1 MSPPAQRQMRRER
14 ELLCFSHHLE
24 CHQYEKL
31 DGHEEAKPTNSIFT
45 HRDKPSEQSL
55 KHQDKPY
62 TADYRVWNAK
72 CKKSEWLLSAFLSSE
87 SRGFLQATSI
97 WDLFSWQIFCSIHD
111 FKVVE

>member
-1 MSPPAQRQMRRER
+1 MMSPPAQRQMRRER

-62 TADYRVWNAK
+62 TADYRV
-72 CKKSEWLLSAFLSSE
+72 
-87 SRGFLQATSI
+87 
-97 WDLFSWQIFCSIHD
+97 
-111 FKVVE
+111 